1 MIGDA
6 YTSFLDDLRA
16 ADELASEVWR
26 GETTRVAVV
35 PTTKRQWWG
44 VVMRE
49 CVGDCRHTTHGDH
62 IETESYADPREALSD
77 LVEQMRDI
85 LRQRDTDSAET
96 IAADRQI
103 ERWKEERDDSAAE

>member
-35 PTTKRQWWG
+35 PTTKRRWWG

-77 LVEQMRDI
+77 LMEQMRDI
-85 LRQRDTDSAET
+85 LRARDADSAEDDE
-96 IAADRQI
+96 ADRAY
-103 ERWKEERDDSAAE
+103 EKWKATREFAAE